1 MIVGVF
7 LGVYSAQRPN
17 GISSHFVSFFALFG
31 YSAPVFWSGLLL
43 LIGFSLHIQWF
54 PVAGIR
60 DVTIEGNFFEEAID
74 VIRHMVL
81 PVITL
86 ASIFLALY
94 SRLSRATMME
104 VLGSDYIR
112 TAKSKGL
119 TDREIIYK
127 HALKNSLSPVITL
140 AGLQFSAVVSGA
152 ILVESVFS
160 WPGLGTLAFE
170 SIIARDTPTIL
181 GILFFSALVVIV
193 GNLLTDLPLSLVDP
207 RVRTNIA
214 AVIALIIL
222 FLIILVAIFGPTLYP
237 VDPFDMVWMPFSPP
251 GEEGFI
257 FGTDYLGRDLVAMI
271 IHGAR
276 VSIIIGVS
284 AAFVTVFIGVS
295 VGAMA
300 GFYRGWVEEV
310 LMRITEFF
318 QVLPTLLFA
327 MVIVALFGA
336 SLTMITIAIGA
347 VSWTAVARI
356 TRAEFLRIREL
367 EYVTASRASG
377 ANNFILMF
385 GIILPN
391 ALPPIIVQAALMV
404 GSAILFEAGLSFL
417 GLTDPNVVS
426 WGQVIGSNRSYL
438 LDAGFTVTI
447 PGAAIFITVLCISL
461 VGDGL
466 NDALNPKLR
475 QR

>member
-1 MIVGVF
+1 LALLYAIATRIMYAGILLLAVIILNFGMMHLAPGDVADSISQSMGGADEEVLNEIRATYGLDRPFIVQLGSYIGKVMRFDLGYSFFYTQPVSQLILQKLPATLLLVLTAQFLALIVGVF

-17 GISSHFVSFFALFG
+17 GLSSHFVSFFALFG

-54 PVAGIR
+54 PVAGMR
-60 DVTIEGNFFEEAID
+60 DVTIEGNFLEEAID
-74 VIRHMVL
+74 IIRHMVL

-193 GNLLTDLPLSLVDP
+193 GNLLTDLTLRLVDP
-207 RVRTNIA
+207 RVRTN
-214 AVIALIIL
+214 
-222 FLIILVAIFGPTLYP
+222 G
-237 VDPFDMVWMPFSPP
+237 
-251 GEEGFI
+251 
-257 FGTDYLGRDLVAMI
+257 
-271 IHGAR
+271 
-276 VSIIIGVS
+276 
-284 AAFVTVFIGVS
+284 
-295 VGAMA
+295 
-300 GFYRGWVEEV
+300 
-310 LMRITEFF
+310 
-318 QVLPTLLFA
+318 
-327 MVIVALFGA
+327 
-336 SLTMITIAIGA
+336 
-347 VSWTAVARI
+347 
-356 TRAEFLRIREL
+356 
-367 EYVTASRASG
+367 
-377 ANNFILMF
+377 
-385 GIILPN
+385 
-391 ALPPIIVQAALMV
+391 
-404 GSAILFEAGLSFL
+404 
-417 GLTDPNVVS
+417 
-426 WGQVIGSNRSYL
+426 
-438 LDAGFTVTI
+438 
-447 PGAAIFITVLCISL
+447 
-461 VGDGL
+461 
-466 NDALNPKLR
+466 
-475 QR
+475 

>member
-1 MIVGVF
+1 MMHLAPGDVADSISQSMGGADEEVLNEIRATYGLDRPFIVQLGSYIGKVMRFDLGYSFFYTQPVSQLIFQKLPATLLLVLTAQFLALIVGVF

-17 GISSHFVSFFALFG
+17 GLSSHFVSFFALFG

-54 PVAGIR
+54 PVAGMR
-60 DVTIEGNFFEEAID
+60 DVTIEGNFLEEAID
-74 VIRHMVL
+74 IIRHMVL

-193 GNLLTDLPLSLVDP
+193 GNLLTDLALRLVDP
-207 RVRTNIA
+207 RVRTN
-214 AVIALIIL
+214 
-222 FLIILVAIFGPTLYP
+222 G
-237 VDPFDMVWMPFSPP
+237 
-251 GEEGFI
+251 
-257 FGTDYLGRDLVAMI
+257 
-271 IHGAR
+271 
-276 VSIIIGVS
+276 
-284 AAFVTVFIGVS
+284 
-295 VGAMA
+295 
-300 GFYRGWVEEV
+300 
-310 LMRITEFF
+310 
-318 QVLPTLLFA
+318 
-327 MVIVALFGA
+327 
-336 SLTMITIAIGA
+336 
-347 VSWTAVARI
+347 
-356 TRAEFLRIREL
+356 
-367 EYVTASRASG
+367 
-377 ANNFILMF
+377 
-385 GIILPN
+385 
-391 ALPPIIVQAALMV
+391 
-404 GSAILFEAGLSFL
+404 
-417 GLTDPNVVS
+417 
-426 WGQVIGSNRSYL
+426 
-438 LDAGFTVTI
+438 
-447 PGAAIFITVLCISL
+447 
-461 VGDGL
+461 
-466 NDALNPKLR
+466 
-475 QR
+475 

>member
-1 MIVGVF
+1 MMHLAPGDVADSISQSMGGADEQVLNEIRATYGLDKPFIIQLGSYIGKVLRFDLGYSFFYTQPVSQLIFQKLPATLLLVITAQFLALIVGVF

-54 PVAGIR
+54 PVAGMR
-60 DVTIEGNFFEEAID
+60 DVTIEGNFFEETID

-193 GNLLTDLPLSLVDP
+193 GNLLTDLTLRLVDP
-207 RVRTNIA
+207 RVRTN
-214 AVIALIIL
+214 
-222 FLIILVAIFGPTLYP
+222 
-237 VDPFDMVWMPFSPP
+237 
-251 GEEGFI
+251 
-257 FGTDYLGRDLVAMI
+257 
-271 IHGAR
+271 
-276 VSIIIGVS
+276 
-284 AAFVTVFIGVS
+284 
-295 VGAMA
+295 
-300 GFYRGWVEEV
+300 
-310 LMRITEFF
+310 
-318 QVLPTLLFA
+318 
-327 MVIVALFGA
+327 
-336 SLTMITIAIGA
+336 
-347 VSWTAVARI
+347 
-356 TRAEFLRIREL
+356 
-367 EYVTASRASG
+367 
-377 ANNFILMF
+377 
-385 GIILPN
+385 
-391 ALPPIIVQAALMV
+391 
-404 GSAILFEAGLSFL
+404 
-417 GLTDPNVVS
+417 
-426 WGQVIGSNRSYL
+426 
-438 LDAGFTVTI
+438 
-447 PGAAIFITVLCISL
+447 
-461 VGDGL
+461 
-466 NDALNPKLR
+466 K
-475 QR
+475 